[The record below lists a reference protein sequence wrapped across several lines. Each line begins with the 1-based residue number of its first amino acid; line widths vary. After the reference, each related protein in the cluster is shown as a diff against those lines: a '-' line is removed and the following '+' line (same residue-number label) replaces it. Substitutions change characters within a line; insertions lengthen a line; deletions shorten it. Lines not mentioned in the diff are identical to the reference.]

1 MFMGQDWITIYNEAS
16 IPMMKSK
23 HPHAFIKPAIEIWGH
38 EMPELITDLKRVRES
53 GKGVYGHNKYI
64 EAFRDGYKEEMY
76 LDFALNPIY
85 KLDGTVW
92 VCPVC
97 PASIVWGAISI
108 TTESTQ
114 KVLNKRRLKT
124 LDKLSCQTADVESL
138 ENACQIIM
146 KALQNNQDIPYALI
160 YLIENN
166 KDPNTSFNSL
176 VARLIATTFEE
187 VCKEELIHEKLKR
200 HIPDYFPETHEII
213 DLSKISDQDYMEAI
227 LLPIKLT
234 FCNERNLSAVLI
246 CGINVLRKL
255 DDKYMEFYKSVLNYV
270 NRILM
275 CGISIEEEKRHA
287 KILADLNHQKDM
299 FFQSIS
305 HELKTPLTLIFSPLD
320 ELINICSKDMQMMTY
335 LQIIQRNTR
344 RLFKLINTLLQFSNI
359 ESGQLEAHFY
369 ETDMAKFTR
378 ELAVNFEN
386 ITRKLDEFNQNENVK
401 VYIDHDMY
409 ETIVFNLCSNAIKHT
424 WNGSISVRLYLD
436 HKNEQKMMVLE
447 VSDTGVGIPKTILPN
462 IFQRFYRVESQ
473 SSRSHEGA
481 GIGLAIIKEFVK
493 RHGGDITVTSAVNK
507 GTTFKC
513 WFPTGCKHLPINQIY
528 YNNKKS
534 HLISND
540 QKNSKRRLYL
550 EENSQWIQ
558 NYSSLIQDNKIK
570 KIYNKKYQILV
581 IDDNTDMRNYLSDLL
596 KEFNVICAC
605 DGQDAI
611 QILSKLEKLPDLILS
626 DIMMP
631 NMNGY
636 ELLDLIRSNIRT
648 QLIPIILLTA
658 KAGEKSSIKGFEK
671 GANDYLKKP
680 FSSKKLI
687 SHIHNNIKL
696 SNLYHKI
703 LYQQHRQEI
712 IKQFLITIS
721 EIIYSEHNL
730 IGTLSNIIKVIH
742 NILPCDRIFIISY
755 ELSTSNTSNGTLVA
769 LYENLENITPIA
781 ESFQDEEIINLYLQ
795 NTYSQTLLNNN
806 SGIEISLDTYC
817 ADTCKNVSMLSAKIR
832 MASSY
837 WGCIKLHR
845 SSNSI
850 WLNSEIELLQQI
862 SNQIGLAIFY
872 KTLIEENLEKEI
884 QIKAEPIANK
894 TKTQILANTSYD
906 MIDIIQLASDSV
918 LSIVNN
924 ILNAA
929 KLEAQQIASINTA
942 FDLLYLF
949 EKIIEQ
955 FTKDLE
961 NKPIEFILN
970 YNVENIPRYIKGDP
984 ERIKFTEAGEIILY
998 VSIKPQKGIDD
1009 NTCSQIVKNYCL
1021 LIELHDTGNVKK
1033 VDAFVT
1039 PLKNKDEIMKALLE
1053 LREMDM
1059 YGNNSLIIFIV
1070 SSGDKGTNLIKF

>member
-1 MFMGQDWITIYNEAS
+1 
-16 IPMMKSK
+16 MK
-23 HPHAFIKPAIEIWGH
+23 E
-38 EMPELITDLKRVRES
+38 
-53 GKGVYGHNKYI
+53 
-64 EAFRDGYKEEMY
+64 
-76 LDFALNPIY
+76 
-85 KLDGTVW
+85 
-92 VCPVC
+92 
-97 PASIVWGAISI
+97 
-108 TTESTQ
+108 
-114 KVLNKRRLKT
+114 
-124 LDKLSCQTADVESL
+124 
-138 ENACQIIM
+138 
-146 KALQNNQDIPYALI
+146 LQNNQDIPYALI

-176 VARLIATTFEE
+176 VARLIATTFDE

-213 DLSKISDQDYMEAI
+213 DLSKISDQDYMEVNYSTSTYSFLRCDCWPINLVMKEEKSIQVLLKDNSQAI
-227 LLPIKLT
+227 LQRIKLT

-246 CGINVLRKL
+246 CGINLLRKL

-386 ITRKLDEFNQNENVK
+386 ITRKLGVEYITEIPNSDEFNQNENVK

-409 ETIVFNLCSNAIKHT
+409 ETIVFNLC
-424 WNGSISVRLYLD
+424 
-436 HKNEQKMMVLE
+436 
-447 VSDTGVGIPKTILPN
+447 VGIPKIILPN

-513 WFPTGCKHLPINQIY
+513 C
-528 YNNKKS
+528 
-534 HLISND
+534 HLISNG

-558 NYSSLIQDNKIK
+558 NYSSLIQDNKINK
-570 KIYNKKYQILV
+570 KFTSNCNTDIDKSDEVISSFSTDFTDNSLTITSKKYQILV

-658 KAGEKSSIKGFEK
+658 KAGEESSIK
-671 GANDYLKKP
+671 
-680 FSSKKLI
+680 
-687 SHIHNNIKL
+687 
-696 SNLYHKI
+696 
-703 LYQQHRQEI
+703 
-712 IKQFLITIS
+712 
-721 EIIYSEHNL
+721 
-730 IGTLSNIIKVIH
+730 
-742 NILPCDRIFIISY
+742 
-755 ELSTSNTSNGTLVA
+755 
-769 LYENLENITPIA
+769 
-781 ESFQDEEIINLYLQ
+781 
-795 NTYSQTLLNNN
+795 
-806 SGIEISLDTYC
+806 
-817 ADTCKNVSMLSAKIR
+817 
-832 MASSY
+832 
-837 WGCIKLHR
+837 
-845 SSNSI
+845 
-850 WLNSEIELLQQI
+850 
-862 SNQIGLAIFY
+862 
-872 KTLIEENLEKEI
+872 
-884 QIKAEPIANK
+884 
-894 TKTQILANTSYD
+894 
-906 MIDIIQLASDSV
+906 
-918 LSIVNN
+918 
-924 ILNAA
+924 
-929 KLEAQQIASINTA
+929 
-942 FDLLYLF
+942 
-949 EKIIEQ
+949 
-955 FTKDLE
+955 
-961 NKPIEFILN
+961 
-970 YNVENIPRYIKGDP
+970 
-984 ERIKFTEAGEIILY
+984 
-998 VSIKPQKGIDD
+998 
-1009 NTCSQIVKNYCL
+1009 
-1021 LIELHDTGNVKK
+1021 
-1033 VDAFVT
+1033 
-1039 PLKNKDEIMKALLE
+1039 
-1053 LREMDM
+1053 
-1059 YGNNSLIIFIV
+1059 
-1070 SSGDKGTNLIKF
+1070 